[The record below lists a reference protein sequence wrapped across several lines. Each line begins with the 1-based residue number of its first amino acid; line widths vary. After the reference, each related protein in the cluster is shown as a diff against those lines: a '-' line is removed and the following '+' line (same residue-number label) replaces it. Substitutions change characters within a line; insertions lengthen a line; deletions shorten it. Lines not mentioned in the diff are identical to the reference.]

1 MIYIQILD
9 YKWYPL
15 DYEDM
20 HLEEEI
26 AKTFVK
32 QVKHA
37 IDTQKF
43 NFTPLSPQYLQY
55 KRKRGLSLHMWEATS
70 QLKNSLSYY
79 RNGDTITIGW
89 DVSLRHKE
97 SKLKVYQIASML
109 EYGTMTIPPRPL
121 FRTVLR
127 YYQSQNIDEYFRP
140 TPKSGVFTP
149 KVDKEPPQVNKKVKE
164 SFIKKTTKKI
174 KDFFKMFKK
183 R

>member
-1 MIYIQILD
+1 
-9 YKWYPL
+9 
-15 DYEDM
+15 
-20 HLEEEI
+20 
-26 AKTFVK
+26 
-32 QVKHA
+32 
-37 IDTQKF
+37 
-43 NFTPLSPQYLQY
+43 
-55 KRKRGLSLHMWEATS
+55 MWEATS

-127 YYQSQNIDEYFRP
+127 YYQSKNIDEYFRP
-140 TPKSGVFTP
+140 TPKSGVYNP

>member
-15 DYEDM
+15 DYDDIQ
-20 HLEEEI
+20 LEEEI
-26 AKTFVK
+26 ARTFVK
-32 QVKHA
+32 QVKHS

-43 NFTPLSPQYLQY
+43 NFAPLSPRYLQY
-55 KRKRGLSLHMWEATS
+55 KRKMGLSLHKWEATS

-89 DVSLRHKE
+89 DVSLRHKR

-121 FRTVLR
+121 FRTILR
-127 YYQSQNIDEYFRP
+127 YYQTREVSEYFVP
-140 TPKSGVFTP
+140 KPKSEVFTP
-149 KVDKEPPQVNKKVKE
+149 KVDKEPPNVKEQVKE
-164 SFIKKTTKKI
+164 SFLKKTTKKI
-174 KDFFKMFKK
+174 KNFFKKFLK